1 MKIKS
6 NLSLSLKVDAAFKQ
20 ASKKVIQ
27 RAKETSTPVVIW
39 ENGTI
44 KEIPAQLLKTKYA
57 ALERDL
63 K

>member
-1 MKIKS
+1 
-6 NLSLSLKVDAAFKQ
+6 
-20 ASKKVIQ
+20 
-27 RAKETSTPVVIW
+27 VIW